1 MRKAG
6 VRGGASQTQAA
17 TLVLGGE
24 ADPIHFL
31 DSTAPL
37 TYAKEL
43 SDTGFKLANR
53 EIVRLDAQC
62 KRTSVVALCYCQ
74 VCRKFA
80 ESAAVAHDWARRW
93 PRPLRGLLWTFCKFS
108 NETQC

>member
-37 TYAKEL
+37 TYAKDSMLNASVRL
-43 SDTGFKLANR
+43 SSHYV
-53 EIVRLDAQC
+53 IVRCAASLQKVLQLRTTGLGGGLGHCVVYFGLFASSAT
-62 KRTSVVALCYCQ
+62 KRSVDTSV
-74 VCRKFA
+74 
-80 ESAAVAHDWARRW
+80 ARYISKQR
-93 PRPLRGLLWTFCKFS
+93 
-108 NETQC
+108 